1 MSRPLSGTGAVFRHE
16 LRLLLYAP
24 LSYLFQ
30 MAILVALSVSVFLI
44 ADFYSTDEASIRPML
59 TFLPWVALIF
69 VPALAMRA
77 WIDEHSDRGVELL
90 LTLPVT
96 LGAAVLGKFLAGYLV
111 LMVTLLFTLPLLA
124 TIYFL
129 GDPDPGIVVAGYL
142 ALALMLGAYYAI
154 ALFAGA
160 LAREQVGAFVIGIVV
175 LFVLLVMG
183 WDVFARVLKDQAS
196 PAVIDILTL
205 YSPATWVNLL
215 SRGWI
220 DFAGI
225 FYFVAV
231 IGAALAAT
239 RGLIRNRISGTAS
252 LLRAPGLWAKALFGI
267 GLLALAIPLA
277 ARLPGGVDLT
287 AEKEFT
293 PHQGSLDVLA
303 KLPVGTEITL
313 YWSAHESSVPAPI
326 KSHARNIE
334 ALLQTL
340 TAGAD
345 DRVTLR
351 IVDPLPDTDEE
362 LRAEADGVRRIP
374 MSSGDHFFL
383 GATFRHGRRVGN
395 IPYLDLRRDRFIE
408 YDIAVALNGLTRSRT
423 PKIGVISPLIPT
435 AAALGERPGM
445 SFIGELKRAYDLAVI
460 PFFEASLP
468 DGLDALLLI
477 DTALFK
483 KEMLYAIDQFVIGGG
498 SLIVMIDPY
507 LRFNR
512 ASNAVNPQ
520 PSGEINDISD
530 LLQKYGLRYRG
541 EAVVGDEGMAS
552 PVADEDQGR
561 MSFPYWMRIGEAGIS
576 RSHPVSADLNE
587 VFMVEPGAFELL
599 NPARTTALISTTE
612 NSGVL
617 DRRHFAAEKPRQ
629 LARGFK
635 ADGARRVIAAAA
647 AGPFDSAFATPPA
660 GVDATRHLARS
671 TGPGVVFAVADVDWL
686 FDPFSLQRADLGG
699 RVVIRPL
706 NDNLALLLNMVG
718 YAGGDAGLIG
728 IRSRG
733 KIRRPFTRIA
743 ELFKAAEKKYR
754 EQETALAQ
762 RAAEIERRIAALPG
776 AMDAAGIDQLP
787 PEIRDGLSAF
797 RKELLSVRR
806 KLRAVRRDIRR
817 EVDGLGQRLTAIN
830 LAAGPTLVVLFAGFV
845 LARRRRRMR
854 G

>member
-1 MSRPLSGTGAVFRHE
+1 MNRVLVGTGAVFRHE

-30 MAILVALSVSVFLI
+30 AAILVALSVSVFLI
-44 ADFYSTDEASIRPML
+44 ADFYSTDEATIRPML

-77 WIDEHSDRGVELL
+77 WIDEHSDRSVELL

-111 LMVTLLFTLPLLA
+111 LLVTLLFTLPLVG

-129 GDPDPGIVVAGYL
+129 GDPDPGVVVAGYL

-160 LAREQVGAFVIGIVV
+160 LAREQVGAFVIGIIV
-175 LFVLLVMG
+175 LFVLLVLG
-183 WDVFARVLKDQAS
+183 WDVFARALKDQAS

-220 DFAGI
+220 DFAGV
-225 FYFVAV
+225 FYFAAI
-231 IGAALAAT
+231 IGAALVAT
-239 RGLIRNRISGTAS
+239 RGIIRNRISGTAS
-252 LLRAPGLWAKALFGI
+252 PLRVPGLWAKALLGI
-267 GLLALAIPLA
+267 GVLAVAIPLA
-277 ARLPGGVDLT
+277 AGLPGGLDLT

-303 KLPVGTEITL
+303 KLPSETEITL

-334 ALLQTL
+334 NLLKTL
-340 TAGAD
+340 TARAAG
-345 DRVTLR
+345 RINLR
-351 IVDPLPDTDEE
+351 LVDPLPDTDEA
-362 LRAEADGVRRIP
+362 LRAEANGVRRIP
-374 MSSGDHFFL
+374 MSSGDHFYL
-383 GATFRHGRRVGN
+383 GATFRHGKRLGN
-395 IPYLDLRRDRFIE
+395 IAYLDLRRERFIE
-408 YDIAVALNGLTRSRT
+408 YDIAVALNGLTRART
-423 PKIGVISPLIPT
+423 PKLGIISPLIPSM
-435 AAALGERPGM
+435 AAIAEREGM
-445 SFIGELKRAYDLAVI
+445 SFMAELKREYDLAVI
-460 PFFEASLP
+460 PFFKGSLP
-468 DGLDALLLI
+468 EGLDALLLI

-483 KEMLYAIDQFVIGGG
+483 KEMLYAIDQFVLGGG

-512 ASNAVNPQ
+512 ASNAINPQ
-520 PSGEINDISD
+520 PSAEINDISD
-530 LLQKYGLRYRG
+530 LLQKYGLRYQG
-541 EAVVGDEGMAS
+541 AAIVGDEKMAS
-552 PVADEDQGR
+552 PVADENQVR
-561 MSFPYWMRIGEAGIS
+561 MSFPYWMRIGADGIS
-576 RSHPVSADLNE
+576 KLHPVSADLNE

-599 NPARTTALISTTE
+599 DPARTTALISTTE
-612 NSGVL
+612 NSGAL
-617 DRRHFAAEKPRQ
+617 ERGRFAAEKPRQ
-629 LARGFK
+629 LAGAFK
-635 ADGARRVIAAAA
+635 ADGRRRVIAAAA

-660 GVDATRHLARS
+660 GIDAAKHLARS

-706 NDNLALLLNMVG
+706 NDNLAFLLNMVG

-733 KIRRPFTRIA
+733 KIQRPFTRIA

-754 EQETALAQ
+754 EQETALAA
-762 RAAEIERRIAALPG
+762 RVSEIEGRIAALPG
-776 AMDAAGIDQLP
+776 AMEAASLDQLP
-787 PEIRDGLSAF
+787 PDIRDELSAF
-797 RKELLSVRR
+797 RKELLPVRR
-806 KLRAVRRDIRR
+806 KLRQVRRDIRR

-830 LAAGPTLVVLFAGFV
+830 LAAGPMLVLVFAGLVFF
-845 LARRRRRMR
+845 RRRRRT
-854 G
+854 GG